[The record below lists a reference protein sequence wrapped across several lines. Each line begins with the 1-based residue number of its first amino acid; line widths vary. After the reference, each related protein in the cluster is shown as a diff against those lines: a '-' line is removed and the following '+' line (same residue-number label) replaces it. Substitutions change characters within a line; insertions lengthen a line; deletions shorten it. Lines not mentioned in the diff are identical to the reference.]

1 MADRHALHLHPA
13 QTRAGEV
20 APLTTK
26 LLSFDVFGTL
36 ISVRDGSYEA
46 FRSILADC
54 GRSDVRVDH
63 FWEYWEGRN
72 IAHYWEP
79 YRSYKEICELSLG
92 EALAH
97 FGIRGHPPPRE
108 TQVGSRQKLTPLSLC
123 LPLVDDGP
131 QCCGGD
137 SSYNEPRA
145 PACPCQEV
153 THCYS
158 PFTCCAHKYPSS
170 SLIRLRFRIA

>member
-1 MADRHALHLHPA
+1 MQSFGGG
-13 QTRAGEV
+13 QTSSQQCQFQEPSQPQHSRTNKLYFQGPSYVRAPT
-20 APLTTK
+20 A
-26 LLSFDVFGTL
+26 
-36 ISVRDGSYEA
+36 
-46 FRSILADC
+46 
-54 GRSDVRVDH
+54 
-63 FWEYWEGRN
+63 RN
-72 IAHYWEP
+72 
-79 YRSYKEICELSLG
+79 
-92 EALAH
+92 
-97 FGIRGHPPPRE
+97 PPP
-108 TQVGSRQKLTPLSLC
+108 KAHPFSLC

-158 PFTCCAHKYPSS
+158 PFTSRAHEYPSS